1 MYKDWTPKAPSTA
14 CMAGSSQGR
23 HEPLPRLGIPC
34 WTLDIQ
40 LGVVCSGNGIPV
52 LQKIPHAT
60 CGGPCSTL
68 SAHGAGAEARGGS
81 ALIVVLW
88 TVGLL
93 SMLVAS
99 FAFDA
104 HIESRITSYYRKRT
118 KAAYLSR
125 SGLEMAEML
134 MQGSSEMSK
143 DQEKTDDFEDDDWFD
158 DKKKLSRGLAIRGM
172 AHELG
177 DGTVTLDIV
186 PEPARRNVNMLKEDD
201 WERIF
206 EVAGIPEDLWP
217 ELIESFFDWTDED
230 DTPRMDG
237 AESED
242 YYETLE
248 DPYRADNGPLD
259 TVEELLLVK
268 GFTQTI
274 LSGGSIQLQEGADPI
289 PISGIGDILTTYG
302 DGKVNVNAASTRV
315 LMTLPEVDEL
325 VAGAIIEEREGWLGD
340 EGEQDD
346 TSFRD
351 VGDFMGRIPGVNPSL
366 NQYISIDS
374 QIYRIRSVGTVHG
387 VTREIWCIA
396 RYENKNLT
404 ILRWREED

>member
-1 MYKDWTPKAPSTA
+1 
-14 CMAGSSQGR
+14 
-23 HEPLPRLGIPC
+23 
-34 WTLDIQ
+34 
-40 LGVVCSGNGIPV
+40 
-52 LQKIPHAT
+52 
-60 CGGPCSTL
+60 
-68 SAHGAGAEARGGS
+68 
-81 ALIVVLW
+81 
-88 TVGLL
+88 
-93 SMLVAS
+93 
-99 FAFDA
+99 
-104 HIESRITSYYRKRT
+104 
-118 KAAYLSR
+118 
-125 SGLEMAEML
+125 
-134 MQGSSEMSK
+134 
-143 DQEKTDDFEDDDWFD
+143 
-158 DKKKLSRGLAIRGM
+158 M

-177 DGTVTLDIV
+177 EGTVTLDII

-268 GFTQTI
+268 GFTDTI

-346 TSFRD
+346 TSFRN
-351 VGDFMGRIPGVNPSL
+351 VGDFMGRIPGVNPAL

-387 VTREIWCIA
+387 VKREIWCIA
-396 RYENKNLT
+396 RYENKKLT